1 MVFVAPNIFANEQNR
16 GKRRRCST
24 NFTLGP
30 GVICIYIESIRFWFI
45 IVAILGW
52 GRGTRGGWQAFCH
65 LLWGPCPWTSLGE
78 EKQAI
83 ITAPGLKRHRSLPS
97 HNVLNQER
105 KKWNSGGHGARL
117 CSGAPGDFQE
127 GRRKK
132 KNEKE
137 KSQKMKLIYQHSADP
152 VVITVWAW
160 H

>member
-1 MVFVAPNIFANEQNR
+1 MNIPGR
-16 GKRRRCST
+16 GKAGD
-24 NFTLGP
+24 NYG
-30 GVICIYIESIRFWFI
+30 
-45 IVAILGW
+45 A
-52 GRGTRGGWQAFCH
+52 GTKA
-65 LLWGPCPWTSLGE
+65 
-78 EKQAI
+78 
-83 ITAPGLKRHRSLPS
+83 APLPS

-127 GRRKK
+127 GRQKK